1 MNEVREVRL
10 LQLRVLS
17 QNVVQKIVE
26 LGLLLLFTE
35 EVLNQ
40 AFGSVLKVGIKRRI
54 QWREVSQREL

>member
-1 MNEVREVRL
+1 MNEVREVWL

-17 QNVVQKIVE
+17 QDIVQKIVE
-26 LGLLLLFTE
+26 LGLLLLLPE

>member
-1 MNEVREVRL
+1 MNEVREVWL
-10 LQLRVLS
+10 LQLRIFS
-17 QNVVQKIVE
+17 QHVVQKIVE